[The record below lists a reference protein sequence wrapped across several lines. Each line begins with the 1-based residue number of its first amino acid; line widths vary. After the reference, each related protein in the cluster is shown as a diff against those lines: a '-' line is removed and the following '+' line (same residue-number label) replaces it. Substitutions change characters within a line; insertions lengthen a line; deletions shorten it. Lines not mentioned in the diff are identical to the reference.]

1 MQLSRIWSF
10 VFQAQPDLH
19 IYSPDVKVRTDLS
32 WFSTVVCFSLTV
44 VYLLETDLLLLTGTS
59 ISQQLLRWLHAG
71 AAAVAR
77 GR

>member
-1 MQLSRIWSF
+1 MVLNGRM
-10 VFQAQPDLH
+10 
-19 IYSPDVKVRTDLS
+19 
-32 WFSTVVCFSLTV
+32 FSTV

>member
-19 IYSPDVKVRTDLS
+19 IYSPEGFIMVLNGRM
-32 WFSTVVCFSLTV
+32 FSTV

>member
-19 IYSPDVKVRTDLS
+19 IYSPEGFIMVLNGRMFFANCRLS
-32 WFSTVVCFSLTV
+32 I
-44 VYLLETDLLLLTGTS
+44 ETDLLLLTGTS

>member
-19 IYSPDVKVRTDLS
+19 IYSPEGFIMVLNGRM
-32 WFSTVVCFSLTV
+32 FSTV
-44 VYLLETDLLLLTGTS
+44 VYLLETDLLLLAGTS

-71 AAAVAR
+71 AAVVAR